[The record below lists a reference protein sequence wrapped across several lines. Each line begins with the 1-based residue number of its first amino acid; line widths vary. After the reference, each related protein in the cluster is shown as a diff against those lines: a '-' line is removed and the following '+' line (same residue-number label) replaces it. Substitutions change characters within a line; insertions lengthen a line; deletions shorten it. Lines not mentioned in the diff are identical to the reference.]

1 MNLPTN
7 VTRFLGGAKITLMK
21 HSPTILLVVGI
32 GTGVATLI
40 TACKATVK
48 IQPKMEEYKKDI
60 QTIKE
65 REYDENQKKKDVTR
79 AYVLTVKDVAKEYA
93 LPASLGAVSLA
104 SILCS
109 HRILNGRVVGL
120 TAAYTTCKNS
130 FDDYR
135 KRIVDKFG
143 EDADEN
149 ARFGVEKKTIP
160 DEKDPKKE
168 RVVRVPDQVAD
179 VSPYA
184 CFYDNGSKGWSSDS
198 YSRLVFLIAQQKEAN
213 RRLAYRGHVFLNEVY
228 DMLGHPRT
236 SAGAIVGWL
245 LNGEGDGYIDFG
257 FLDGKNEQTRDFVNG
272 IEEAILLDFNVDG
285 VIYDKIS

>member
-21 HSPTILLVVGI
+21 HSPTILLAVGI

-40 TACKATVK
+40 TACRATIRV
-48 IQPKMEEYKKDI
+48 QPKIEGHRKTIEI
-60 QTIKE
+60 IKE
-65 REYDENQKKKDVTR
+65 NNEIEEDKTSLSKEYFETF
-79 AYVLTVKDVAKEYA
+79 KDVAKEYVV
-93 LPASLGAVSLA
+93 PASLGAVSLA

-109 HRILNGRVVGL
+109 HHILNGRVVGL
-120 TAAYTTCKNS
+120 AAAYTTCKNS

-135 KRIVDKFG
+135 KRIVEKFG

-168 RVVRVPDQVAD
+168 RVIRVPDQVAD

-245 LNGEGDGYIDFG
+245 LNGDGDGFVDFG